1 MKNTFQVN
9 WGGLI
14 DALGK
19 TNATFDSE
27 LTEKTLGNIPMV
39 KALVNGIENNR
50 NFYFIGG
57 SGIGKTSLARCV
69 AEAMGCRV
77 VYLNMGFTS
86 IEDIVLPSPHTDP
99 VSGNEVIRYRLLGEM
114 SKPGPFVVI
123 IDEVGQAEE
132 GAANALM
139 EIANNNPTLGGLSL
153 RDDELDLRSVIMLDN
168 PDNGKYGE
176 LNGLDLAQSDRFSTV
191 FVGQSDTPWQRALA
205 TKYSDLD
212 LSGLFTWYNRLA
224 LDADGREIFSPRV
237 IDHMVQV
244 VAELDMDGTYAVPM
258 LGDRR
263 TQITDASGNDITA
276 TVVTE
281 FADKLGKVNPSQ
293 RPDDAVRAMKAV
305 ITDGVNASIIGPQGV
320 GKTSSAVA
328 LVDDSNCDSVYLSLP
343 VMTRE
348 DLIIPVISEDGL
360 SVRMATHETM
370 STDNGRNKV
379 GIFDELTRASLRTLR
394 SVMEPLGSKSI
405 AGQDLPGWQ
414 GVIALS
420 NPSKVGAEEMMIE
433 DETSL
438 AVAARFAIAM
448 EITQADIP
456 WGEYLLATHGED
468 ILPFVDWYR
477 MDLANEWFDDEG
489 ESVCAQDMIS
499 PRCIER
505 MFELHRDGLDLE
517 WALPAP
523 HGERVPVSLVLL
535 KRRLA
540 DNPVASVP
548 EIAAD
553 IDTFVENLGARTSGG
568 EEADPELHLSV
579 YQAVLNA
586 DITLLESYEDAIVE
600 VIKVIAEQ
608 FRLKLL
614 MGKGDRFLFF
624 DRVLATAFPDED
636 I

>member
-1 MKNTFQVN
+1 MKDTFKVN
-9 WGGLI
+9 W
-14 DALGK
+14 DALVGALGQ

-27 LTEKTLGNIPMV
+27 LDAKTLRSIPMV
-39 KALVNGIENNR
+39 KAIVDGIENHANY
-50 NFYFIGG
+50 YFIGG
-57 SGIGKTSLARCV
+57 SGIGKTSLARCI

-86 IEDIVLPSPHTDP
+86 IEDVVLPSPHTDP
-99 VSGNEVIRYRLLGEM
+99 VSGNEVIKYRLLGEM
-114 SKPGPFVVI
+114 SQPGPFVVI

-153 RDDELDLRSVIMLDN
+153 RDGELDLRSVILLDN
-168 PDNGKYGE
+168 PDNGNYGE

-191 FVGQSDTPWQRALA
+191 FVGQADTPWQRALA
-205 TKYSDLD
+205 TKYSDRD
-212 LSGLFTWYNRLA
+212 LSGMFTWYNRLA
-224 LDADGREIFSPRV
+224 LDTDGREIFSPRV
-237 IDHMVQV
+237 IDHMIKV
-244 VAELDMDGTYAVPM
+244 VGELDMDGTYAIPM

-263 TQITDASGNDITA
+263 TKVTDASGNDVTDR
-276 TVVTE
+276 VVTE
-281 FADKLGKVNPSQ
+281 FAEKLGTVNPSQ
-293 RPDDAVRAMKAV
+293 RPNDAMRAMKAV
-305 ITDGVNASIIGPQGV
+305 LSHGVNTSIIGPQGV

-328 LVDDSNCDSVYLSLP
+328 LVEESNCDSVYLSLP

-348 DLIIPVISEDGL
+348 DLIIPVISEDGM
-360 SVRMATHETM
+360 SVSMATHEAM
-370 STDNGRNKV
+370 SVDTGRDKV

-405 AGQDLPGWQ
+405 AGQDLPGWR

-433 DETSL
+433 EETSL
-438 AVAARFAIAM
+438 AVAARFAIAL

-456 WGEYLLATHGED
+456 WGEYLLATHGEE
-468 ILPFVDWYR
+468 ILPFIDWFR
-477 MDLANEWFDDEG
+477 MDLANEWFDEEG
-489 ESVCAQDMIS
+489 ETVCAQDMIS

-505 MFELHRDGLDLE
+505 MFELHQRGLDVE

-535 KRRLA
+535 KRRLS
-540 DNPVASVP
+540 DQPVVSVP
-548 EIAAD
+548 DIASD
-553 IDTFVENLGARTSGG
+553 IDGYAEKLGERTSGG

-579 YQAVLNA
+579 YQAILNA
-586 DITLLESYEDAIVE
+586 DVSLLESYQDAIVE

-624 DRVLATAFPDED
+624 DKVLAAAFPTV
-636 I
+636 